1 MGIKIQD
8 AIVVN
13 LESHHM
19 LPVGNV
25 GNNEANAT
33 TGEKIRDYIENDFK
47 SREVFAERWYTDE
60 RFNDLYG
67 RTDNLDNRVSD
78 LENGGGGTGDG
89 DVTTN
94 DGYIVDLQ
102 TADSN
107 LIKDL
112 TGKLFGENDKP
123 KPSGNLITYG
133 GKPITGWY
141 KKNDGKVAFTYNGTV
156 PFTTEEDKLNSDINF
171 EIVVGEGVVY
181 KNFTEQ
187 KYPNIPEQEIWYT
200 TNDGNSMG
208 WYPEELMEHW
218 YDEENQCFRLKI
230 YNEEQFGRTPDGL
243 FSNVENITGVYF
255 SNHGWEIRGICA
267 NCPNLTEVQLPNYQ
281 DDNAYGINFNAFE
294 NCTSLRVMYFPAKV
308 GFIDWDYNA
317 FNGCTNLS
325 TMIFESYSAPNS
337 ATEKITTIG
346 ENFKNDGTNIF
357 YYPEENEGNYMYGF
371 YKNLQNLDTNG
382 FRTSTFSDLTA
393 IPINEYGVEYVQA
406 ENPTIVPNTNE
417 EWVFTLEDGTEV
429 TKRIFLGV

>member
-47 SREVFAERWYTDE
+47 TREVFAERWYTDE
-60 RFNDLYG
+60 KFNDLYWRADDLG
-67 RTDNLDNRVSD
+67 NRVNN
-78 LENGGGGTGDG
+78 LENGSGNEEEDD
-89 DVTTN
+89 DV
-94 DGYIVDLQ
+94 YIVDLE
-102 TADSN
+102 TADSE

-112 TGKLFGENDKP
+112 TGRLFGENNKP

-141 KKNDGKVAFTYNGTV
+141 KKNDGRVAFTYNGTV
-156 PFTTEEDKLNSDINF
+156 PYTTEENKLNSDINF
-171 EIVVGEGVVY
+171 EVVVGEGVVY

-208 WYPEELMEHW
+208 SYPEEIMEHW

-230 YNEEQFGRTPDGL
+230 INEDNFGRTPDSL
-243 FSNVENITGVYF
+243 FSHVENITGVYF
-255 SNHGWEIRGICA
+255 SKHGWELRGICA
-267 NCPNLTEVQLPNYQ
+267 DCPNLKEVQLPNYQ
-281 DDNAYGINFNAFE
+281 DGNVYGINFNCFE
-294 NCTSLRVMYFPAKV
+294 NCTSLRTIYFPAKV
-308 GFIDWDYNA
+308 GYIDWDSNA
-317 FNGCTNLS
+317 FNGCTNLT
-325 TMIFESYSAPNS
+325 TMIFESYSAPHS
-337 ATEKITTIG
+337 TSEKITTIG

-357 YYPEENEGNYMYGF
+357 YYPEENDGNYMYNF

-382 FRTSTFSDLTA
+382 FRSSTFTDLTA
-393 IPINEYGVEYVQA
+393 IPINEYSVEYVQA

>member
-47 SREVFAERWYTDE
+47 NREVFAERWYTDE
-60 RFNDLYG
+60 KFNDLYG
-67 RTDNLDNRVSD
+67 RTDDLGNRVSN
-78 LENGGGGTGDG
+78 LENGSGNEEEDD
-89 DVTTN
+89 DV
-94 DGYIVDLQ
+94 YIVDLE
-102 TADSN
+102 TADSE

-112 TGKLFGENDKP
+112 TGRLFGENNKP

-141 KKNDGKVAFTYNGTV
+141 KKNDGRVAFTYNGTV
-156 PFTTEEDKLNSDINF
+156 PYTTEEDKLNSDINF
-171 EIVVGEGVVY
+171 EVVVGEGVVY

-208 WYPEELMEHW
+208 CYPDEIMEHW

-230 YNEEQFGRTPDGL
+230 INEDNFNRTPDSL
-243 FSNVENITGVYF
+243 FANVENIIGVYF
-255 SNHGWEIRGICA
+255 ANHVWEIRGICPD
-267 NCPNLTEVQLPNYQ
+267 CPNLKEVQLPNYQ
-281 DDNAYGINFNAFE
+281 DGDVYCIYFNSFI
-294 NCTSLRVMYFPAKV
+294 NCTSLRTIYFPAKV
-308 GFIDWDYNA
+308 AYIDWDSDA
-317 FNGCTNLS
+317 FNGCTNLT
-325 TMIFESYSAPNS
+325 TMIFESYFAPNS
-337 ATEKITTIG
+337 TSEKITSIG

-357 YYPEENEGNYMYGF
+357 YYPEENDGNYMYGF

-382 FRTSTFSDLTA
+382 FRSSTFTDLTA
-393 IPINEYGVEYVQA
+393 IPINEFAVEYIQA

>member
-47 SREVFAERWYTDE
+47 TREVFAERGYTDE
-60 RFNDLYG
+60 KFNDLYG
-67 RTDNLDNRVSD
+67 RTEDLGNRLTT
-78 LENGGGGTGDG
+78 LENGSGNEEDD
-89 DVTTN
+89 DV
-94 DGYIVDLQ
+94 YIVDLE
-102 TADSN
+102 TADSE

-112 TGKLFGENDKP
+112 TGRLFGENNKP

-133 GKPITGWY
+133 GKPLTGWY
-141 KKNDGKVAFTYNGTV
+141 KKNDGRVAFTYNGTV
-156 PFTTEEDKLNSDINF
+156 PYTTEENKLNSDINF
-171 EIVVGEGVVY
+171 EVVVGEGVVY

-208 WYPEELMEHW
+208 LYPEEIMEHW

-230 YNEEQFGRTPDGL
+230 INEDNFGRTPDSL
-243 FSNVENITGVYF
+243 FARVENITGVYF
-255 SNHGWEIRGICA
+255 SNHGWELRGICA

-281 DDNAYGINFNAFE
+281 DGDNYGINFNAFE

-308 GFIDWDYNA
+308 GYIDWDANA
-317 FNGCTNLS
+317 FNGCTKLS
-325 TMIFESYSAPNS
+325 TMIFENYYAPNS
-337 ATEKITTIG
+337 TSEKITTIG
-346 ENFKNDGTNIF
+346 ENFKNDGINIF
-357 YYPEENEGNYMYGF
+357 YYPEENDGNYMYNF

-382 FRTSTFSDLTA
+382 FKTSTFNDLTA
-393 IPINEYGVEYVQA
+393 IPINEFAVEYVQA